1 MINYTV
7 ALRMVRT
14 DEAKKLRK
22 AYEAHEIHHGFNEHR
37 VAEPRTDGLANT
49 LSTVQKDNLLLEVR
63 YEQEGLASS
72 GSLQSN
78 RLDTRANY

>member
-1 MINYTV
+1 MRNYTV

-22 AYEAHEIHHGFNEHR
+22 AYEAHEVHHGFNEHR
-37 VAEPRTDGLANT
+37 VAEPRTDGCINT

-63 YEQEGLASS
+63 YAS
-72 GSLQSN
+72 N
-78 RLDTRANY
+78 PRK